1 MKFPNWKIFL
11 LDAGLTLLPLMMPRV
26 LSAQAPW
33 QSIQVLPAADIAGHF
48 KTPPPEYGMTVWW
61 GWDGPITAEVISR
74 DLDAFLARGIRVV
87 TIEAGYGM
95 KDPYLSPGWFETI
108 KLAVEQAQQHGM
120 RVWLVD
126 EGKYPS
132 GFAGGKFST
141 ERPDFRMQG
150 LLVAERIPAAPGET
164 VYRQLPAETVG
175 AIAINQAD
183 KSSQRLEVRSGPLQW
198 TAPEGK
204 WEVLIVQHQ
213 FRTSVTR
220 AVNNPSRGK
229 DDKNSLCDY
238 LNPAATRQFLEF
250 IHEQYKKYVGAE
262 FGKTVLGF
270 RGDEPDFAYTPWTP
284 ALPEEFE
291 RRKGYDVRPYLASF
305 FAPQLTQDVQRVKAD
320 YWDVWSDLFS
330 ENFFRVQADWC
341 AAHNLEYLVHLN
353 HEDQMT
359 GLVRSEGDFFKAM
372 RYVQMPGIDTIW
384 NQIWPD
390 KVADFPKYASSAAHL
405 FGRPRAFSESF
416 AAYRTAPTVEQ
427 ARWVINQQL
436 VRGINMLEVMFVPAS
451 ANGQSGLSGWMA
463 SEQFPAVV
471 TYVNRATYLLSQ
483 GRPVVQIGLYHPTT
497 SLWLGVEEA
506 DKSTLATVQKL
517 LEQQR
522 DFDFVDEQA
531 LSSVL
536 TLQKGIFK
544 SLSGTEYRTILIP
557 NAGVISQ
564 TALNRLQAFAKAG
577 GRVVFLGRTPNLV
590 SEKSFLKAT
599 PLGQC
604 RWAVLEPSGELTQQV
619 MAALPEPD
627 VVFNQPAAA
636 VKYLHRCWSDVE
648 MYFFFNESDKN
659 SLCRRRWRARVQFTS
674 GMRLWEQSQN
684 RKVLFQA
691 PRRRK

>member
-1 MKFPNWKIFL
+1 
-11 LDAGLTLLPLMMPRV
+11 
-26 LSAQAPW
+26 
-33 QSIQVLPAADIAGHF
+33 
-48 KTPPPEYGMTVWW
+48 
-61 GWDGPITAEVISR
+61 
-74 DLDAFLARGIRVV
+74 
-87 TIEAGYGM
+87 
-95 KDPYLSPGWFETI
+95 
-108 KLAVEQAQQHGM
+108 
-120 RVWLVD
+120 
-126 EGKYPS
+126 
-132 GFAGGKFST
+132 
-141 ERPDFRMQG
+141 MQG
-150 LLVAERIPAAPGET
+150 LLVAERIPAASGET
-164 VYRQLPAETVG
+164 VCRQLPPETVG
-175 AIAINQAD
+175 AIAINQDD
-183 KSSQRLEVRSGPLQW
+183 KNSQRLEVRSGQLQW

-250 IHEQYKKYVGAE
+250 THEQYMKYVGAE
-262 FGKTVLGF
+262 FGKTILGF
-270 RGDEPDFAYTPWTP
+270 RGDEPDFACTPWTP

-305 FAPQLTQDVQRVKAD
+305 FAPQLTEEVRRVKAD
-320 YWDVWSDLFS
+320 YWDVWSDLLS

-341 AAHNLEYLVHLN
+341 AAHNLEYIVHLN
-353 HEDQMT
+353 HEDQMM
-359 GLVRSEGDFFKAM
+359 GLVRSEGDFLKAM

-390 KVADFPKYASSAAHL
+390 VVADFPKYASSAAHL

-451 ANGQSGLSGWMA
+451 SNGQSGLSGWMA

-471 TYVNRATYLLSQ
+471 NYVNRATYMLSQ
-483 GRPVVQIGLYHPTT
+483 GRPVVQIDLYHPTS
-497 SLWLGVEEA
+497 SLWLGEEEA
-506 DKSTLATVQKL
+506 SKSTLAIVQKL

-557 NAGVISQ
+557 NASVISQ
-564 TALNRLQAFAKAG
+564 TALNRLQPFAKAG

-619 MAALPEPD
+619 MGALPKPD

-636 VKYLHRCWSDVE
+636 VKYLHRRWSDGE
-648 MYFFFNESDKN
+648 MYFFFDESDQKQ
-659 SLCRRRWRARVQFTS
+659 SLQAMPAGDSERDAEGRHWEQRVELMRDAIIYNRNNPSILFYEAGNKGISEEHMRQMKELRDQYDPFGGRAAGCREMLESRVAEYGGEMLYINKSAGKPLWAMEYSRDEGLRKYWDASSPPSTRTVRAPSMAARMRANTTAIRTRTLLRTS
-674 GMRLWEQSQN
+674 GAGTTIGGRGPGRGN
-684 RKVLFQA
+684 A
-691 PRRRK
+691 